1 MLKNKIYKIN
11 VALYNIICN
20 YIYKLLLNLV
30 KKQYSLKKLGTSK
43 LFIDF
48 IKVIRTL
55 EFANT
60 IFKIKGNSLRLDNLE
75 TYVLCTKL

>member
-1 MLKNKIYKIN
+1 M
-11 VALYNIICN
+11 
-20 YIYKLLLNLV
+20 YKLLLNLV
-30 KKQYSLKKLGTSK
+30 KKTIFTRKTTSK

-75 TYVLCTKL
+75 TYILCTKL